1 MRPFLILQLRPE
13 DITSDDEYRAILEHG
28 GLDAG
33 ETVRIRIEYTGIPE
47 DLDPLAY
54 SAIIVGGS
62 PFDVSTPAREKS
74 AVQKR
79 IEADF
84 SHLLDRIVEHDHP
97 FLGACSGNGLLGSW
111 CGATISRRFGEPV
124 GGVDLRL
131 SDEARD
137 DPLLAGFPPTFRALL
152 GHKEACDV
160 TPPGAVLLASSATC
174 PVQMFRVKNNV
185 YATQFHPEGDPE
197 GFILRIE
204 TYRHHGYFAPADADR
219 LIASVREE
227 HTPWAHL
234 LLRRFVQRFRQRQDI
249 CRRWR

>member
-33 ETVRIRIEYTGIPE
+33 ETVRIRIEHTGIPE

-84 SHLLDRIVEHDHP
+84 NHLLDRIVEHDHP
-97 FLGACSGNGLLGSW
+97 FLGACSGNGLL
-111 CGATISRRFGEPV
+111 
-124 GGVDLRL
+124 
-131 SDEARD
+131 
-137 DPLLAGFPPTFRALL
+137 
-152 GHKEACDV
+152 
-160 TPPGAVLLASSATC
+160 
-174 PVQMFRVKNNV
+174 
-185 YATQFHPEGDPE
+185 
-197 GFILRIE
+197 
-204 TYRHHGYFAPADADR
+204 
-219 LIASVREE
+219 
-227 HTPWAHL
+227 
-234 LLRRFVQRFRQRQDI
+234 
-249 CRRWR
+249 